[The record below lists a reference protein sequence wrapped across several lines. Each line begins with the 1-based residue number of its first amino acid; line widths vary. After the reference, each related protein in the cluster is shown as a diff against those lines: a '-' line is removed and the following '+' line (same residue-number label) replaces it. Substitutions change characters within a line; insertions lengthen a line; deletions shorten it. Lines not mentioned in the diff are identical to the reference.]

1 MGQARGIRSGDPDRA
16 FLLAQGESPHPGN
29 RSGARRRLCIAAAL
43 AEAIEEVKAAAHL
56 PPQSK
61 KAESGREKAILRV
74 VHMPVPVIPLL
85 TNIFTSTLRF

>member
-1 MGQARGIRSGDPDRA
+1 MASAAETLIVRSFWLKVRVRT
-16 FLLAQGESPHPGN
+16 GN